1 MKHLTEAEKEE
12 ILRYVLEKTGASSVL
27 MLLGDSELPCPEE
40 LKGNQCKGH
49 KMGILSCN
57 IEDEYMVG
65 LLEEAQDR
73 IVNRN
78 SIKSPFKL

>member
-1 MKHLTEAEKEE
+1 MKDLSKTEKEE

-27 MLLGDSELPCPEE
+27 MLINDSTLPCPEE
-40 LKGNQCKGH
+40 EKGHQCKGH
-49 KMGILSCN
+49 KMGMLSCN

-65 LLEEAQDR
+65 LLEEATDR
-73 IVNRN
+73 MINRN